1 MKNIAQWLLTAGVI
15 GGFMLSQRHGCAV
28 CKVFGFLGLICAMHQ
43 YKIAHFDMISAGTS
57 NRSGLRGFQVL
68 PLSGKIRRR
77 VWVVVIV
84 LLMTWGG
91 ASWDELTANALF
103 VKFAVAILFVLF
115 FLPVFVGV
123 PLTTQR
129 RVSKIGSVDD
139 GI

>member
-1 MKNIAQWLLTAGVI
+1 M
-15 GGFMLSQRHGCAV
+15 
-28 CKVFGFLGLICAMHQ
+28 
-43 YKIAHFDMISAGTS
+43 
-57 NRSGLRGFQVL
+57 
-68 PLSGKIRRR
+68 
-77 VWVVVIV
+77 VIV